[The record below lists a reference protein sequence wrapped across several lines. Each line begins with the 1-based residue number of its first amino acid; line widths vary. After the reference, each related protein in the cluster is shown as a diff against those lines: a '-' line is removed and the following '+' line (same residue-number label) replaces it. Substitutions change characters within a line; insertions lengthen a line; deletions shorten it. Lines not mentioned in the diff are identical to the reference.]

1 MKGKYWRQLRKD
13 LYTDRWLYVFLLPT
27 TVLVLV
33 FYYLPYYG
41 ISLAFKSYNG
51 LTSIL
56 ESPWAGLKY
65 FKMVFA
71 DPLIPRAFMNTVIL
85 GVLSLIF
92 CFPAPILL
100 ALCFNELKD
109 GPFKKASQTISYLPY
124 FISTVIVVGMMKEF
138 LAIDG
143 VMNSMLRLL
152 GIKAVNF
159 MSSAA
164 SFRGIYIISEVWQGV
179 GWGSILYL
187 AAIVAVSE
195 EIYEASIIDGATRL
209 QRIRYITV
217 PSILP
222 TISIQ
227 FILAVGGLLGASFEK
242 IVLMYNPA
250 TYATSDVLAT
260 YIYRNGLQN
269 ANYSYGIAVGVLN
282 SVISFALV
290 YAANRTMK
298 KLSGYSFW

>member
-13 LYTDRWLYVFLLPT
+13 LYTDRWLYAFLLPT

-33 FYYLPYYG
+33 FCYLPFYG

-56 ESPWAGLKY
+56 ESPWVGLKY
-65 FKMVFA
+65 FKLVFA
-71 DPLIPRAFMNTVIL
+71 DPMIPRAFMNTVVL
-85 GVLSLIF
+85 GVLSIVF
-92 CFPAPILL
+92 CFPAPIFL
-100 ALCFNELKD
+100 ALCFNELKA
-109 GPFKKASQTISYLPY
+109 GPFKKISQTISYLPY

-138 LAIDG
+138 LSIDG
-143 VMNSMLRLL
+143 VINSLLRLL
-152 GIKAVNF
+152 NIKAVNF
-159 MSSAA
+159 MSSSSA
-164 SFRGIYIISEVWQGV
+164 FRGIYIVSEVWQGI

-195 EIYEASIIDGATRL
+195 EIYEAAIIDGATRM
-209 QRIRYITV
+209 QRIRYITI

-298 KLSGYSFW
+298 KVSGYSFW

>member
-13 LYTDRWLYVFLLPT
+13 IYTDRWLYIFLLPT

-33 FYYLPYYG
+33 FCYLPYYG

-51 LTSIL
+51 LTSIMD
-56 ESPWAGLKY
+56 SPWVGLKY

-71 DPLIPRAFMNTVIL
+71 DPMIPRAFMNTVIL
-85 GVLSLIF
+85 GVLSLLF

-109 GPFKKASQTISYLPY
+109 GPFKKVSQTISYLPY

-138 LAIDG
+138 LSIDG
-143 VMNSMLRLL
+143 VMNAMLRLF
-152 GIKAVNF
+152 GFKSVNF

-164 SFRGIYIISEVWQGV
+164 SFRSIYIISEVWQGV

-209 QRIRYITV
+209 QRIRYITI

>member
-13 LYTDRWLYVFLLPT
+13 IYTDRWLYVFLLPT
-27 TVLVLV
+27 TLLVLV
-33 FYYLPYYG
+33 FCYLPYYG

-51 LTSIL
+51 LTPIL
-56 ESPWAGLKY
+56 ESPWVGLKY

-71 DPLIPRAFMNTVIL
+71 DPMIPRAFMNTVIL
-85 GVLSLIF
+85 GVLSLVF

-109 GPFKKASQTISYLPY
+109 GRFKKASQTISYLPY

-138 LAIDG
+138 LSIDG
-143 VMNSMLRLL
+143 VMNSMLRVFNV
-152 GIKAVNF
+152 KAINF
-159 MSSAA
+159 MSSSV

-187 AAIVAVSE
+187 AAIAAVSE
-195 EIYEASIIDGATRL
+195 EIYEASIIDGATRM
-209 QRIRYITV
+209 QRIRFITI

>member
-13 LYTDRWLYVFLLPT
+13 IYTDRWLYVFLLPA

-51 LTSIL
+51 LTSIM
-56 ESPWAGLKY
+56 ESPWVGLKY

-71 DPLIPRAFMNTVIL
+71 DPMIPRAFMNTVIL
-85 GVLSLIF
+85 GVLSLLF

-109 GPFKKASQTISYLPY
+109 GPFKKVSQTISYLPY

-138 LAIDG
+138 LSIDG
-143 VMNSMLRLL
+143 VMNAMLRLFN
-152 GIKAVNF
+152 IKAVNF
-159 MSSAA
+159 MSSSAA
-164 SFRGIYIISEVWQGV
+164 FRSVYIISEVWQGV

-187 AAIVAVSE
+187 AAIVAVSD

-209 QRIRYITV
+209 QRIRYITI

>member
-41 ISLAFKSYNG
+41 ISLAFKNYNG

-56 ESPWAGLKY
+56 ESPWVGLKY

-71 DPLIPRAFMNTVIL
+71 DSMIPRAFMNTVIL
-85 GVLSLIF
+85 GVLSLLF

-109 GPFKKASQTISYLPY
+109 GPFKKVSQTISYLPY

-138 LAIDG
+138 LSIDG
-143 VMNSMLRLL
+143 VMNSMLRLF

-159 MSSAA
+159 MSSSA

-209 QRIRYITV
+209 QRIRYITI

-282 SVISFALV
+282 SIISFALV